1 MGRKLGILAGSGAFP
16 RLAAAEARRA
26 GYDEIVIAAVR
37 GEADPAL
44 ASAADVF
51 EPVAAGEVA
60 RILAFFKARG
70 VEDILLAG
78 KVGPGVLL
86 AGEAGLDET
95 GREISR
101 RLADLGASAVLDA
114 LVGFLA
120 TQGLRVLDPGP
131 FLAPFLCPP
140 GLLTRTPLSA
150 AAEADI
156 AVGRPRAKALA
167 DLEIGQTL
175 ILKNRH
181 VVAVEGAEG
190 TDRAILRAG
199 ELAGPGTTVIKVA
212 RTAQDRRLDQPAVG
226 LETVRAMVRAGAGAL
241 WFEAGLPVF
250 GKDEAA
256 AEADAHGIAIAAGA
270 AQGGRRG

>member
-44 ASAADVF
+44 AEAADVF
-51 EPVAAGEVA
+51 EFVAAGEVS
-60 RILAFFKARG
+60 RIPAFFKDRG
-70 VEDILLAG
+70 VTEILLAG
-78 KVGPGVLL
+78 KVGPRALL
-86 AGEAGLDET
+86 VGEEALDET
-95 GREISR
+95 GRAIVG
-101 RLADLGASAVLDA
+101 RLADLGASVLLD
-114 LVGFLA
+114 VFIGFLA
-120 TQGLRVLDPGP
+120 AQGLRVLDPEP

-140 GLLTRTPLSA
+140 GLLTRTPLSP

-156 AVGRPRAKALA
+156 AAGRAKAKALA
-167 DLEIGQTL
+167 DLDVGQTL

-190 TDRAILRAG
+190 TDLAILRAG

-226 LETVRAMVRAGAGAL
+226 LGTVTAMIRAGAGAL
-241 WFEAGLPVF
+241 WFEAGMPVF

-256 AEADAHGIAIAAGA
+256 AEADAHGIAIAAG
-270 AQGGRRG
+270 